1 MTKSVAV
8 PSRLYYTPT
17 EEKPLAGVRSIL
29 IVTLMVFRIW
39 LTNVLC

>member
-17 EEKPLAGVRSIL
+17 EEKPLAGVSLYLSGIA
-29 IVTLMVFRIW
+29 ICYIPSWSKTS
-39 LTNVLC
+39 

>member
-17 EEKPLAGVRSIL
+17 QEKPLAGVSSLSLSVCAAVI
-29 IVTLMVFRIW
+29 
-39 LTNVLC
+39 N